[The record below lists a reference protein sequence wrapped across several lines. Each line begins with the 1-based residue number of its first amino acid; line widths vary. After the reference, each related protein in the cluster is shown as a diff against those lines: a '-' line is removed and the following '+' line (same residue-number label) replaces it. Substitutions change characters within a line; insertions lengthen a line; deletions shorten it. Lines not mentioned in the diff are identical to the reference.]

1 MNTRYDARTQAGH
14 RSLATRLA
22 ARKDMADGIVAGSE
36 FFRLTVGAIMAVSP
50 AISICDDDL
59 AGRMS

>member
-1 MNTRYDARTQAGH
+1 V
-14 RSLATRLA
+14 
-22 ARKDMADGIVAGSE
+22 IVAGSE